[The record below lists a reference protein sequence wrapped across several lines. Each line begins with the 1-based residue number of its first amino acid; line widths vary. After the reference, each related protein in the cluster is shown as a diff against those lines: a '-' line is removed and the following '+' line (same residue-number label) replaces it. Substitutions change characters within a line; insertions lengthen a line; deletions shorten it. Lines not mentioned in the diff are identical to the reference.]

1 MKNKSKLLL
10 TDVVILRPICIF
22 LLVVYHS
29 FIIYKGGW
37 YEPVGFEP
45 NEIYRWIA
53 ELSYSFV
60 LQLFVLLSGYVYGY
74 QCSMSAKNTLNIRAL
89 VLSKCKRLL
98 LPSLIFSLVY
108 FYMFYEY
115 TNLSSFLIKV
125 LSGAGHMWFLPMLF
139 WCFIGGFLLNKWK
152 CSLKIKLILCMILY
166 LISIIQIPFGIG
178 DMLRYLFFFYLGI
191 CIFEKKELLLN
202 RNLDFLTIVLSCI
215 FFVFFISIQFLKN
228 IEVTDLLYK
237 GIRWLIIS
245 IGTLVYTTVGCL
257 LFWFFVNKKLKDGLI
272 VKPWILLLNNYCF
285 GVYLFQQFIL
295 LYLYYYTPV
304 PNYVNSC
311 WLPWIGLSVTIVLS
325 LFFTWIMRRTKYGRF
340 LLE

>member
-108 FYMFYEY
+108 FYMFY
-115 TNLSSFLIKV
+115 
-125 LSGAGHMWFLPMLF
+125 
-139 WCFIGGFLLNKWK
+139 
-152 CSLKIKLILCMILY
+152 
-166 LISIIQIPFGIG
+166 
-178 DMLRYLFFFYLGI
+178 
-191 CIFEKKELLLN
+191 
-202 RNLDFLTIVLSCI
+202 
-215 FFVFFISIQFLKN
+215 
-228 IEVTDLLYK
+228 
-237 GIRWLIIS
+237 
-245 IGTLVYTTVGCL
+245 
-257 LFWFFVNKKLKDGLI
+257 
-272 VKPWILLLNNYCF
+272 
-285 GVYLFQQFIL
+285 
-295 LYLYYYTPV
+295 
-304 PNYVNSC
+304 
-311 WLPWIGLSVTIVLS
+311 
-325 LFFTWIMRRTKYGRF
+325 
-340 LLE
+340 